1 MKFSNYKLVKKAE
14 FQWDE
19 GVFFGGKFMKNVFG
33 DLWVLEAMRV
43 ESAFEHKKCL
53 YRRIEG
59 IVIFWGIGVAY

>member
-19 GVFFGGKFMKNVFG
+19 GVFFGGKFMKNIVC

-43 ESAFEHKKCL
+43 PLSTKSV
-53 YRRIEG
+53 YTG
-59 IVIFWGIGVAY
+59 G